1 MFVGGK
7 GGVGKTTCSCSI
19 AIQLARTRGKV
30 LLVST
35 DPAHN
40 LSDAFNQQFGKDP
53 TKVAGF
59 ENLYAMVGF
68 TQHRLTSPR
77 APALIPCRKSTP
89 APACPTSMRLKGKV
103 GGIYPRRPRIT
114 CHCRRSWTGYDQRA
128 HPEPARHRR
137 DPELPRNDDVSMAS
151 RIDSVPMDLC

>member
-59 ENLYAMVGF
+59 ENLYAMVCCCCCRC
-68 TQHRLTSPR
+68 RLLGMIT
-77 APALIPCRKSTP
+77 IMTP
-89 APACPTSMRLKGKV
+89 DT
-103 GGIYPRRPRIT
+103 T
-114 CHCRRSWTGYDQRA
+114 H
-128 HPEPARHRR
+128 
-137 DPELPRNDDVSMAS
+137 
-151 RIDSVPMDLC
+151 